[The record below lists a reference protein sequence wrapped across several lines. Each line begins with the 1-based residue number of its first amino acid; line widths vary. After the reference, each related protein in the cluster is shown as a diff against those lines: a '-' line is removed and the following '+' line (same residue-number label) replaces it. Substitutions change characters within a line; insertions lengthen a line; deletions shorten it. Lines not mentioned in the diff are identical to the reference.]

1 MIRFTLGMCLVT
13 KPAPRW
19 EVVRGSFW
27 ETGGVAGSN
36 QRRKAAF
43 YTETKKKGPRERLG
57 NETGWVPQT
66 RGSMRAG
73 TGVVHTA
80 PGVLSSL

>member
-27 ETGGVAGSN
+27 ETGGMAGSN
-36 QRRKAAF
+36 Q
-43 YTETKKKGPRERLG
+43 
-57 NETGWVPQT
+57 
-66 RGSMRAG
+66 
-73 TGVVHTA
+73 
-80 PGVLSSL
+80 